1 MSASAEISTSPSR
14 APYEHSAVCRDA
26 NDVRRVS
33 FFFLHYRTACRDT
46 HWSRPPS
53 YLQLQHTHTHTHIV
67 CRSAGVNSEDIFTVR
82 VSNSRQRHSYK
93 LYMPYSKST
102 VRYNYKP
109 ARHRDAEGLIF
120 YRGGFF
126 FFLSSFFF
134 RRLISEFTK
143 RISTKLGHIF
153 TCDCCLKNLVQTPPR
168 IHPHGRGAK
177 PAFWDRL

>member
-1 MSASAEISTSPSR
+1 MNTRQYVATQTTYVEFHFSSSTTGLHAGTR
-14 APYEHSAVCRDA
+14 TGR
-26 NDVRRVS
+26 VR
-33 FFFLHYRTACRDT
+33 LLIC
-46 HWSRPPS
+46 S
-53 YLQLQHTHTHTHIV
+53 YKTHTHTHTHIV
-67 CRSAGVNSEDIFTVR
+67 RRSAGVNSEDIFTVR

-134 RRLISEFTK
+134 RRLISEFTE

-168 IHPHGRGAK
+168 IHPHGLGAK
-177 PAFWDRL
+177 TRFLGPTLNFDRT